1 MNPDIVRIF
10 CAQGLR
16 ALAYGFG
23 SVLLGLTLASRGW
36 SSTEVGA
43 LLTAIV
49 AGTALMSIVIGM
61 FGDRIERRRA
71 YALLFC
77 GLALSGLAFGLADEF
92 WILAIVA
99 LTGTLSTEVVE
110 SGPFTSLEQ
119 AMIAESVPS
128 ARRGRTFALYNA
140 AATITGSVGALA
152 AGGPSLLRDVWPNL
166 PADQRFFLAFVP
178 VALLGA
184 VVALSLSAAVE
195 TTVARRTSF
204 GGLEKSRGTVFR
216 LSGLFAVDSFA
227 GGFVVQSFIAY
238 WFRVKFGVSPEVLG
252 LLFFGVGVMQTASF
266 LAAGRL
272 GERFGLLNT
281 MVFSHI
287 PSNIFLAAIAFA
299 PSLPVAIALLLGRQ
313 SLSQMDVPT
322 RQAYIANLVDPAE
335 RTSAAAYTNTARYLT
350 RPIGPALAGAVQQIA
365 LGAPFVIAG
374 TLKVAY
380 DLTLW
385 AWFRRVPLE
394 DAPDQT
400 SAVATTTPDAIAKR
414 GAGP

>member
-1 MNPDIVRIF
+1 MSSDILRIF

-23 SVLLGLTLASRGW
+23 SVLLGLTLAARGW
-36 SSTEVGA
+36 SSAEVGA

-61 FGDRIERRRA
+61 FGDRIERRRS
-71 YALLFC
+71 YALLFA
-77 GLALSGLAFGLADEF
+77 GLALAGAAFGLTDEF

-128 ARRGRTFALYNA
+128 VQRGRTFAMYNA
-140 AATITGSVGALA
+140 AATIAGSVGALA
-152 AGGPSLLRDVWPNL
+152 AGGPSLLRGVWPNL

-184 VVALSLSAAVE
+184 IVALSLSPAVE
-195 TTVARRTSF
+195 TATKRTSF

-216 LSGLFAVDSFA
+216 LAGLFAVDSFA
-227 GGFVVQSFIAY
+227 GGFVIQSFIVY
-238 WFRVKFGVSPEVLG
+238 WFRLKFGVSPEVLG
-252 LLFFGVGVMQTASF
+252 LLFFGVGVLQTASF
-266 LAAGRL
+266 LAAARL
-272 GERFGLLNT
+272 AERFGLLNT

-287 PSNIFLAAIAFA
+287 PSNMLLAAIPFA
-299 PSLPVAIALLLGRQ
+299 PTLGVAIALLLGRQ

-322 RQAYIANLVDPAE
+322 RQAYIANLVDPPE
-335 RTSAAAYTNTARYLT
+335 RTAAAACTNTARYLV
-350 RPIGPALAGAVQQIA
+350 RPIGPALAGAAQQIA
-365 LGAPFVIAG
+365 LGAPFVVAG
-374 TLKVAY
+374 TLKTAY
-380 DLTLW
+380 DLMLW
-385 AWFRRVPLE
+385 AWFRRVPIE
-394 DAPDQT
+394 EAPGET
-400 SAVATTTPDAIAKR
+400 PAASASAPETVVPR
-414 GAGP
+414 SAGG

>member
-1 MNPDIVRIF
+1 MSSDVRRIF
-10 CAQGLR
+10 FAQGLR
-16 ALAYGFG
+16 ALTYGFG
-23 SVLLGLTLASRGW
+23 SVLLGLTLAARGW
-36 SSTEVGA
+36 SSAEVGA

-61 FGDRIERRRA
+61 FGDRIERRRS
-71 YALLFC
+71 YALLFA
-77 GLALSGLAFGLADEF
+77 GLALAGVAFGLTDEF
-92 WILAIVA
+92 WILAVVA

-128 ARRGRTFALYNA
+128 DQRGRTFAMYNA
-140 AATITGSVGALA
+140 AATIAGSVGALA

-184 VVALSLSAAVE
+184 IVALSLSPAVE
-195 TTVARRTSF
+195 TATKRTSF

-216 LSGLFAVDSFA
+216 LAGLFAVDSFG

-238 WFRVKFGVSPEVLG
+238 WFRLKFGVSPEVLG
-252 LLFFGVGVMQTASF
+252 LLFFGVGVLQTASF
-266 LAAGRL
+266 LSAARL
-272 GERFGLLNT
+272 AERFGLLNT

-287 PSNIFLAAIAFA
+287 PSNMLLAAIPFA
-299 PSLPVAIALLLGRQ
+299 PTLGVAIVLLLSRQ

-322 RQAYIANLVDPAE
+322 RQAYIANLVDPSE
-335 RTSAAAYTNTARYLT
+335 RTAAAAYTNTARYLV
-350 RPIGPALAGAVQQIA
+350 RPIGPALAGAAQQIA

-374 TLKVAY
+374 TLKTAY

-385 AWFRRVPLE
+385 AWFRRVPLGDPAAE
-394 DAPDQT
+394 SAAAATPAPET
-400 SAVATTTPDAIAKR
+400 VVPR
-414 GAGP
+414 GTGG